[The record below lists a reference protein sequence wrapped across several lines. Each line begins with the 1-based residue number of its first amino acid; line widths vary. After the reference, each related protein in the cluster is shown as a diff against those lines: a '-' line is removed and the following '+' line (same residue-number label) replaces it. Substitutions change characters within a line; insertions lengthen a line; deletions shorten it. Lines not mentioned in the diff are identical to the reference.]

1 MKQIARV
8 SLVDTVVDRLRNEI
22 VTGAWPVGTRI
33 PTEAELVEA
42 LGVSR
47 PSVREG
53 VRALAQVGLLE
64 SRQGDGTY
72 VIADNETAVA
82 LKHALH
88 VADVR
93 EVLTV
98 RRALDV
104 VAARE
109 AASRRTDD
117 DLHRLHAALDG
128 RRVAVA
134 AEDVDTF
141 IDHDVAFH
149 IGIARASQNA
159 LLFELYS
166 SFEDSLRDSV
176 SRTNCFVTGTSD
188 HDDFHSAIL
197 TAIESGDGTAATL
210 AALSVLDDSEQTLND
225 VAP

>member
-8 SLVDTVVDRLRNEI
+8 SLVDTVVEQLRNEI
-22 VTGAWPVGTRI
+22 TTGAWPDGSRI
-33 PTEAELVEA
+33 PSEAELVDA

-64 SRQGDGTY
+64 TRQGDGTY
-72 VIADNETAVA
+72 VVADNETAVA

-117 DLHRLHAALDG
+117 DLQQLRTALEG
-128 RRVAVA
+128 RRAAVA
-134 AEDVDTF
+134 DEDVDAF
-141 IDHDVAFH
+141 INYDVAFH

-159 LLFELYS
+159 LLFGLYS

-176 SRTNCFVTGTSD
+176 SRTNCFVKGTSD

-197 TAIESGDGTAATL
+197 TAIESGDDTAATL
-210 AALSVLDDSEQTLND
+210 AALSVLDDQEQSLND

>member
-1 MKQIARV
+1 MRKCMKQIARV

-117 DLHRLHAALDG
+117 
-128 RRVAVA
+128 
-134 AEDVDTF
+134 
-141 IDHDVAFH
+141 
-149 IGIARASQNA
+149 
-159 LLFELYS
+159 
-166 SFEDSLRDSV
+166 
-176 SRTNCFVTGTSD
+176 
-188 HDDFHSAIL
+188 
-197 TAIESGDGTAATL
+197 
-210 AALSVLDDSEQTLND
+210 
-225 VAP
+225 

>member
-88 VADVR
+88 VAER
-93 EVLTV
+93 
-98 RRALDV
+98 
-104 VAARE
+104 
-109 AASRRTDD
+109 
-117 DLHRLHAALDG
+117 
-128 RRVAVA
+128 
-134 AEDVDTF
+134 
-141 IDHDVAFH
+141 
-149 IGIARASQNA
+149 
-159 LLFELYS
+159 
-166 SFEDSLRDSV
+166 
-176 SRTNCFVTGTSD
+176 
-188 HDDFHSAIL
+188 
-197 TAIESGDGTAATL
+197 
-210 AALSVLDDSEQTLND
+210 
-225 VAP
+225 

>member
-8 SLVDTVVDRLRNEI
+8 SLVDTVVDRLRSEI
-22 VTGAWPVGTRI
+22 VSGAWPVGSRI

-64 SRQGDGTY
+64 TRQGDGTY

-117 DLHRLHAALDG
+117 DLHRLQAALDG
-128 RRVAVA
+128 RRAAVA
-134 AEDVDTF
+134 AEDVDAF

-159 LLFELYS
+159 LLFELYR

-176 SRTNCFVTGTSD
+176 SRTNCFVNGTSD

-197 TAIESGDGTAATL
+197 TAIESGDDTAATL
-210 AALSVLDDSEQTLND
+210 AALSVLDDQEQSLND
-225 VAP
+225 VTP

>member
-8 SLVDTVVDRLRNEI
+8 SLVDTVVEQLRSEI
-22 VTGAWPVGTRI
+22 VTGAWPVGSRI
-33 PTEAELVEA
+33 PSEAELVEA

-53 VRALAQVGLLE
+53 VRALVQVGLLE
-64 SRQGDGTY
+64 TRQGDGTY
-72 VIADNETAVA
+72 VVADNETAVA

-88 VADVR
+88 IADVR

-117 DLHRLHAALDG
+117 DLQRLRAALEG
-128 RRVAVA
+128 RRAAVA
-134 AEDVDTF
+134 HEDVDAF

-159 LLFELYS
+159 LLFELYR

-176 SRTNCFVTGTSD
+176 SRTNCFVNGTSD

-197 TAIESGDGTAATL
+197 TAIESGDGAAATL
-210 AALSVLDDSEQTLND
+210 ATLSVLDDQEQSLND

>member
-8 SLVDTVVDRLRNEI
+8 SLVDTVVEQLRSEI
-22 VTGAWPVGTRI
+22 MSGAWPVGSRI
-33 PTEAELVEA
+33 PSEAELVEA

-53 VRALAQVGLLE
+53 VRALVQVGLLE
-64 SRQGDGTY
+64 TRQGDGTY
-72 VIADNETAVA
+72 VVADNETAVA

-117 DLHRLHAALDG
+117 DLQQLRTALEG
-128 RRVAVA
+128 RRSAVA
-134 AEDVDTF
+134 DEDVDAF

-159 LLFELYS
+159 LLFGLYS

-176 SRTNCFVTGTSD
+176 SRTNCFVKGTSD

-197 TAIESGDGTAATL
+197 TAIESGDDTAATL
-210 AALSVLDDSEQTLND
+210 AALSVLDDQEQSLND